1 MCVYNDTGKNT
12 TSASETLLN
21 KRIAIVGIGG
31 VGGYLGA
38 MLAHTYPH
46 VTLAATERG

>member
-21 KRIAIVGIGG
+21 KRIAIV
-31 VGGYLGA
+31 A
-38 MLAHTYPH
+38 S
-46 VTLAATERG
+46 AA